1 MQETIAAPP
10 ILTYEEKRSLLE
22 SQESVHELQKQV
34 LSQEKFSQETIRA
47 MRNMK
52 QDNAKIMDSIKDTLS
67 NTLIDRI
74 KSEQDLLVES
84 NRDLKFR
91 VSVLENKPEAGSD

>member
-1 MQETIAAPP
+1 
-10 ILTYEEKRSLLE
+10 
-22 SQESVHELQKQV
+22 
-34 LSQEKFSQETIRA
+34 

-52 QDNAKIMDSIKDTLS
+52 QDNAKMMDSIKDTLS

-91 VSVLENKPEAGSD
+91 VSVLENKPEAGSDRERHLEL